1 MISKIDFRK
10 MNLKKI
16 SLMTMMKKSTRMK
29 KNNFSLDFF
38 EKIVVA

>member
-1 MISKIDFRK
+1 MISKMTSK

-29 KNNFSLDFF
+29 NNFSLDFF